1 MSFSYGLG
9 LNPPVPNP
17 AIDYP
22 RLLVSD
28 TTQFAADGTTPI
40 YIYED
45 AEILAAADI
54 ITNVFQS
61 AQFYSG
67 PAGRN
72 IPSTPVN
79 YLRTAALLLEALAA
93 DKARL
98 ASVKQV
104 LDVKL
109 DASDAAIQL
118 RAGAQSYRDMDDNSG
133 AFFIAEQ
140 VNNSFSFADRWWKQ
154 VQRQAAA

>member
-1 MSFSYGLG
+1 MGFSYAFGA
-9 LNPPVPNP
+9 NP

-22 RLLVSD
+22 RLLVADTAEFASD
-28 TTQFAADGTTPI
+28 GVTAA
-40 YIYED
+40 YIFD
-45 AEILAAADI
+45 DREILAATQI
-54 ITNVFQS
+54 ETSVFQS

-67 PAGRN
+67 TQGRSAL
-72 IPSTPVN
+72 PTGPVP
-79 YLRTAALLLEALAA
+79 YRRIAATLLDALAA

-98 ASVKQV
+98 ASIKQV

-118 RAGAQSYRDMDDNSG
+118 RAGAQALRDADDNSG

-140 VNNSFSFADRWWKQ
+140 VNGTFSFIDRWWKE
-154 VQRQAAA
+154 VQRQVA